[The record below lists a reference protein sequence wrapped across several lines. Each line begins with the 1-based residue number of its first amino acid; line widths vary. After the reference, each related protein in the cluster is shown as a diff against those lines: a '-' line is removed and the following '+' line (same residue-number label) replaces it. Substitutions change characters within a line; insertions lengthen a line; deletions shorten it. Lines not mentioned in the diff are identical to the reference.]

1 MSALTSQ
8 TSRYNPRTF
17 LSFFAGSLTVIFVYV
32 LIGHL
37 PSRQSPATLQAPHSD
52 VLPEGSSHDVPEI
65 APEVIP
71 SPPAWHGTS
80 KEDGWYTSPEE
91 NPYGKEGVDVS
102 DLLAPG
108 EFEASNENMKIEH
121 IELRSQMT
129 KDGKWW
135 TTDFLTQN
143 AYNPGFL
150 PHPYRPHT
158 WVMFAQRDKSKDSED
173 LWNSE
178 LVCEA
183 TYHEASQ
190 SMKCLEPPT
199 ILPIA
204 STFSELCAGEKYRL
218 LHGKYTF

>member
-1 MSALTSQ
+1 MSALNPQ

-37 PSRQSPATLQAPHSD
+37 PSRQSSAKLQAP
-52 VLPEGSSHDVPEI
+52 LLQEGSGHDVADFDPEF
-65 APEVIP
+65 
-71 SPPAWHGTS
+71 SPPPEPSHGAAQ
-80 KEDGWYTSPEE
+80 EDGWYTTPEA

-102 DLLAPG
+102 ELLAPG

-129 KDGKWW
+129 KDGKWF
-135 TTDFLTQN
+135 TTDFTTQD

-173 LWNSE
+173 IWNSE

-183 TYHEASQ
+183 TFHEASQ
-190 SMKCLEPPT
+190 TMKCIEPPL

-204 STFSELCAGEKYRL
+204 STFSEHCAGEKYRL
-218 LHGKYTF
+218 LHGKCLF